1 MKNSKRISILI
12 LLLTGI
18 IFPQSLKWYTPA
30 EGFAKAATE
39 NKTVLLDAYTEWC
52 GWCKVMDTATYGKQ
66 AVIELLNKDFV
77 CVKYNPE
84 LDGNITIGGKS
95 ITPEEFGKV
104 YKISGYPATAFY
116 TSKGEF
122 IQTVTG
128 YIEQEEFATKILP
141 FILSGEGSKIN
152 YGSMKYIK
160 ALDEFA
166 KQGMNSSLKLAYALV
181 YFEVEGD
188 DAKAIAAVKE
198 IEKTDSLFWLAGE
211 ILAYFNDRE
220 NTELSPKGQEKI
232 QEIVQQYLRIE

>member
-1 MKNSKRISILI
+1 MKFYIRISVLF
-12 LLLTGI
+12 LLLTGVMI
-18 IFPQSLKWYTPA
+18 PQTLKWYTPA
-30 EGFAKAATE
+30 EGFAKAAKE

-66 AVIELLNKDFV
+66 NVIDLLNKDFV

-84 LDGNITIGGKS
+84 TDGNISIAGNSMTPEQFGKS
-95 ITPEEFGKV
+95 F
-104 YKISGYPATAFY
+104 KISGYPATAFY

-122 IQTVTG
+122 IQTITG
-128 YIEQEEFATKILP
+128 YIEQEEFSTKILP
-141 FILSGEGSKIN
+141 FILSGEAFKTN
-152 YGSMKYIK
+152 YGSMKYLK

-166 KQGMNSSLKLAYALV
+166 KKGMNSSLKLAYALV

-198 IEKTDSLFWLAGE
+198 IEKTDSLYWLAQE
-211 ILAYFNDRE
+211 ILVYINDRE